1 MILIRQIVRYQN
13 ERPRA
18 LSLGGLPGWCNPRPP
33 TAWPFPMAATGFGP
47 RARPLPLARLER
59 PQPDER
65 DVAGRHGVHPA
76 FSVACAP
83 LRLRQDPSFW
93 VPIEA
98 QPPGAGST
106 LPRVLPPWTP
116 PANSFEPY
124 EAICP
129 VCKIGHLR
137 VNSHVATI
145 ATRRAARTGRGVD
158 GHFMMSVVVQPT
170 PRKKSGLAAL
180 RDVRLPIHFGLPHR
194 ERVC

>member
-1 MILIRQIVRYQN
+1 GKLQEFGNGFKCDFGHALLSQGKGRYQPHPCEPASFHREPPWVILIRQIVRYQN

-47 RARPLPLARLER
+47 RACPLPLARLER

-65 DVAGRHGVHPA
+65 DVARRHRVHQA

-93 VPIEA
+93 VPIEP

-106 LPRVLPPWTP
+106 LPRVLPP
-116 PANSFEPY
+116 
-124 EAICP
+124 
-129 VCKIGHLR
+129 
-137 VNSHVATI
+137 
-145 ATRRAARTGRGVD
+145 
-158 GHFMMSVVVQPT
+158 
-170 PRKKSGLAAL
+170 
-180 RDVRLPIHFGLPHR
+180 
-194 ERVC
+194 